1 MCMLTATRRDRNV
14 ENNKVTFSNTAAFGL
29 QWVAATE
36 FKFQSRRCNK
46 LHYSDGNYTVYSV
59 CDCSCCNDVNNKTL
73 AANVAETIATTVALY
88 IHNRLLRRIYINN
101 NVRAYAAIATTSR
114 KQRNL
119 AKSARYKCIRQMGA
133 QAEACTKRL
142 V

>member
-1 MCMLTATRRDRNV
+1 MLTATRRDRNV

-46 LHYSDGNYTVYSV
+46 LHYSDGNCT
-59 CDCSCCNDVNNKTL
+59 D
-73 AANVAETIATTVALY
+73 VAETIATTVALY